1 MVMPA
6 ASPSPRLPHLSTR
19 WSSRPL
25 RALAVLLAT
34 ALTALVAG
42 AAAPLAVAADGDAFT
57 ITVGE
62 GSPAVVTGT
71 GSTPLVAVDG
81 EPGSFDLPVA
91 QNDEIVRFSFVANCV
106 LEDEACVDATARL
119 DLTDLRLAST
129 LTPPAATP
137 GGVGYTVGYLDA
149 DGAPV
154 EDPAADLAAVATV
167 VLAFVSY
174 DAGGQPGP
182 LAGGNVLDFAIDAT
196 VVPPPGGGQQT
207 GGLTTTPSVGGADQ
221 TATRLDVRTTF
232 VPVLSTSTDKSWEP
246 GAPFLS
252 GSADTA
258 RTAVVAFT
266 NTGDTASGLVV
277 DEPADPAAA
286 PSGGDA
292 FNLLQMTAVR
302 LDAWPA
308 GADSVTIT
316 TWQDGAV
323 ALATTAADLAAA
335 QAWLSAL
342 PADALAATTGLRLA
356 FAGAIEPGGSGSLA
370 VDTVQLPSGNDTAG
384 RVTGR
389 NGSVEFEQDGA
400 APSGAGSSDFHTV
413 AVTNTAATTATSEV
427 PDAADATSQ
436 GSADLRIWDPYP
448 YAGST
453 KSFVAPGTATPVDE
467 VYPGGFAVARLTGTN
482 WTRQAADSLVLLDQ
496 PDPAG
501 DPALAAALTAG
512 GGVDPDMFA
521 PTGLVFAGFGSGVVA
536 GTGDGQGLV
545 WPDGATE
552 VTVRLRAGGEEA
564 TWTAPAGSALPAA
577 IADFGFAGAPAW
589 SDVTALEVTFTG
601 AVAMGATATVPYV
614 VTTGPDAE
622 VQGTTANV
630 VLARST
636 VDGLTSD
643 PTPRTA
649 QSGNRPLSR
658 DSLLVSEPYAAAT
671 VTKTIPES
679 FVEVPGG
686 SVTTVLRATAGTGTD
701 TPTTLVLE
709 DSARAPMSATAWWQ
723 RFAPTDVTVTAEAD
737 VTATVEYYDSLTDG
751 EPAWTTAP
759 AAPWTAGTSR
769 GWLGVRVVATKD
781 GGARFDAG
789 EVVQAVVPFTVAV
802 DAGQSFPDGRTVTNC
817 AVAQAVLD
825 YGGTTPSSRETAPAC
840 DQVVGYTTTGSG
852 PAALVKDL
860 DTDVVEGSTG
870 SAGSRTAT
878 LTWGTAGRDDL
889 TSATVSD
896 ENTAGD
902 GTVRTGRTGS
912 FWDTFDLAALRPIS
926 SGPAAE
932 TGRAYDPYL
941 AFDQVSDVEVY
952 DVVEGRWVSLATSQ
966 WAAGAWVP
974 AGAGRTDVRF
984 GAQSHAQFPYAGS
997 FPGVTVVDGTL
1008 RERTGAVRVVV
1019 TALTPAQRAQV
1030 VSALEAAG
1038 DWRVPALSAGLVDGA
1053 VAGTEGPARQ
1063 VQLDVRLRTTSRAD
1077 ASLVV
1082 NDAATYNAG
1091 DPSLVVNDARVTATG
1106 GASPFDAVGA
1116 SNGAGHRTV
1125 TLLPTTVTAAATKS
1139 WTRAS
1144 ENPEDITG
1152 DPEHVHTI
1160 PLQQDPDGD
1169 PASATLALTAGNDSG
1184 IPVDSLV
1191 LTEPQG
1197 IEALEGQELDGDAP
1211 FAWFAVSDVT
1221 VLTAA
1226 GQLAG
1231 ATGVAVTAYALDAG
1245 GRVAGYPLSVT
1256 DAGAPGLAD
1265 DLGAALAAEGLTL
1278 ADLVGLRVHYSGR
1291 VAPEAEAGLR
1301 VVTTLRAANLVTGQT
1316 PADRLDELP
1325 ADETFRVTN
1334 TAHVA
1339 VADQLVCAGTPES
1352 YGADGS
1358 CTPAPDTTTAT
1369 DHVIIQAPQVQAFAS
1384 KRFDSAAT
1392 LTRDAGSPVV
1402 AVLDVQNFGNSEAD
1416 SVSLTDADPTFFN
1429 AVALSEIRL
1438 LSVPTGA
1445 ETATLEVLARS
1456 DALTVDTDGAYT
1468 APVDGAWT
1476 SVGVL
1481 TRDDLAG
1488 GTTTWTPSGVAWPDV
1503 IGVRVVFTDIDDDR
1517 IATPGAALG
1526 TVRLTGAL
1534 RTHLLSGGLPAATG
1548 ADPAW
1553 EEAARNPGEAADATV
1568 ANTVVAQAER
1578 DGSTG
1583 TEDAATAAFRVQA
1596 GTQQVGLTKTS
1607 PNPPAGGW
1615 TPGSVVPYTI
1625 TLTNTGTADVVGP
1638 VITDRLP
1645 ADDTLAWTGG
1655 HTVGSTDPDLGSP
1668 VGGAPVLDEAT
1679 GAVVVTWPAT
1689 ARLAPGRSITVTLD
1703 LRIAE
1708 APSTLTI
1715 VNAAAV
1721 TATGRQLLAA
1731 PTGNGGAATCRPGS
1745 SFEGSGAEACVT
1757 SAPALSMNASNVFLS
1772 EKWVSTG
1779 SADATS
1785 TTDATCAPRGP
1796 GADATWF
1803 RYPCV
1808 APVAPGG
1815 TIDWQVQVRSMADA
1829 ATPTVTMV
1837 DLLPRPGDYQAMKAS
1852 GRGSQWRP
1860 VWDGVLPA
1868 VVPVTGVAGA
1878 TSRADGVAHYY
1889 VTTADYA
1896 AGGLPASTSYDPLP
1910 ADAWTEVSAAMSPQ
1924 DAARVTGFKVVL
1936 DYSAAGNFTKNSAV
1950 RLQWSMRAPVTGAA
1964 DDAVAW
1970 NSYAF
1975 RVEPEG
1981 RAPLASVPLKAG
1993 VRYAVP
1999 GTLFAVGDRVWLDA
2013 DRDGVQDAG
2022 EGPVPGVTVTLLAAD
2037 GTELGSTT
2045 TAADGSYL
2053 FQRLAAGDYRV
2064 AFTLPAELAA
2074 RYRFTG
2080 ALVGGDPAS
2089 DSDATPATGDVTVG
2103 RSAVFTLDVG
2113 APGTT
2118 PVDDPAVDADHLNPT
2133 LDAGLVDA
2141 PLAVGD
2147 HVWLDA
2153 DHDGQQDPGEQPL
2166 GGVVVRLL
2174 DADGIPLATTTSDA
2188 DGWYA
2193 FGGLGAGDY
2202 LIEFV
2207 RPDGYRFSRPL
2218 QGSDPAV
2225 DSDADRST
2233 GRSAVIHLA
2242 HGEPSVRA
2250 TTDAERAALRVAGT
2264 DAGSIDPTVDAG
2276 LFLQSVVGPVTDLA
2290 LRKDAVVTPADGG
2303 DPAVAEGG
2311 DTVTYTVTATNRGT
2325 VAAEDVVLTD
2335 DVPAQLAVRSV
2346 DAGTGTP
2353 AWTACT
2359 VTGQDPRGYGGT
2371 VRCELGDDLPA
2382 GQAALAVTVVTTVDP
2397 DVATDTVTNTASVTA
2412 TNEDPTT
2419 TLDNTDDASV
2429 PVAWLAVTAQPRC
2442 VADAPW
2448 LDYAIAAHNV
2458 DAGSTPITLTW
2469 YPDADGDRVADG
2481 PAVATRT
2488 LPAGSDLTGSVLW
2501 PGAAVDD
2508 QGRGIAWPGS
2518 RAVLPGETPDWEN
2531 QVLDPTLPEH
2541 ALRQGALV
2549 EVHLNPTTSVTVAY
2563 PDATPACAVERLAT
2577 LRLTKTVDAD
2587 RAAAGDRVD
2596 FALQVDATGLGA
2608 TDTVEL
2614 TDTLPRTLRVVD
2626 VVPGAPVAAG
2636 DPRWAGCAVTDR
2648 DGNGNGG
2655 TVSCVLDGW
2664 IGQGQSAPAVT
2675 VVAAVAAGATGTIT
2689 NRASV
2694 RWSEPG
2700 SSEVLS
2706 ASDEAAASLEVQ
2718 DVAAQDGGAGEP
2730 LAVTGLEA
2738 AGLVLAAVLLVG
2750 AGVFAVVV
2758 RRRGVPVG

>member
-1 MVMPA
+1 MPA
-6 ASPSPRLPHLSTR
+6 ASPSPRPPHLSTR
-19 WSSRPL
+19 WSPRPL
-25 RALAVLLAT
+25 RLLAVLLAT

-42 AAAPLAVAADGDAFT
+42 AAAPLAVAADGDTFT
-57 ITVGE
+57 ITIGE

-71 GSTPLVAVDG
+71 GSTPLAAVDG

-91 QNDEIVRFSFVANCV
+91 QNDEVVRFSFVANCV

-119 DLTDLRLAST
+119 DLADLRLAST
-129 LTPPAATP
+129 LTPPVATP

-154 EDPAADLAAVATV
+154 EDPAADLAAVAAV
-167 VLAFVSY
+167 VLTFVSY
-174 DAGGQPGP
+174 DGGGQPGP

-196 VVPPPGGGQQT
+196 VVPPAGGGQQT
-207 GGLTTTPSVGGADQ
+207 GRLTTTPSVGGADQ

-258 RTAVVAFT
+258 RTAVIAFA

-286 PSGGDA
+286 PSGDDA

-342 PADALAATTGLRLA
+342 PGDALAATTGLRLA

-370 VDTVQLPSGNDTAG
+370 VDTVQLPGGNDTAG

-400 APSGAGSSDFHTV
+400 APSGAGSSGFHTV
-413 AVTNTAATTATSEV
+413 AVTNTATTTATSEV

-501 DPALAAALTAG
+501 DPALAAALSAA

-521 PTGLVFAGFGSGVVA
+521 PTGLVFAGFGADVTA

-564 TWTAPAGSALPAA
+564 TWTAPAGSALPAT

-709 DSARAPMSATAWWQ
+709 DSARAPLSATAWWQ

-737 VTATVEYYDSLTDG
+737 VTATVEYYDSVTDG
-751 EPAWTTAP
+751 EPVWTTAP

-802 DAGQSFPDGRTVTNC
+802 DAGVSFPDGQTVTNC

-825 YGGTTPSSRETAPAC
+825 YGGTTPSSRETARAC

-852 PAALVKDL
+852 PAALVKNL

-870 SAGSRTAT
+870 PAGTRTAT

-912 FWDTFDLAALRPIS
+912 FWDTFDLVALRPIS

-932 TGRAYDPYL
+932 AGRAYDPYL

-984 GAQSHAQFPYAGS
+984 GGQAHAQFPYTGS
-997 FPGVTVVDGTL
+997 FPGVTVVDETL
-1008 RERTGAVRVVV
+1008 RERAGAVRVVV
-1019 TALTPAQRAQV
+1019 TALTPAQRDQV
-1030 VSALEAAG
+1030 TSALEAAG

-1053 VAGTEGPARQ
+1053 VAGTDGPARQ
-1063 VQLDVRLRTTSRAD
+1063 VQLDVRLRTASRAD

-1116 SNGAGHRTV
+1116 SNGAGYRTV

-1231 ATGVAVTAYALDAG
+1231 ATGVAVTAYALDADG
-1245 GRVAGYPLSVT
+1245 LVAGYPLSVT

-1265 DLGAALAAEGLTL
+1265 DLDAALAAQGLTL
-1278 ADLVGLRVHYSGR
+1278 ADLVGLRVRYSGR
-1291 VAPEAEAGLR
+1291 IAPQAEAGLR

-1316 PADRLDELP
+1316 PADHLDELP

-1339 VADQLVCAGTPES
+1339 VADRLVCTGTPES

-1358 CTPAPDTTTAT
+1358 CTPAPDTTSAT

-1438 LSVPTGA
+1438 LSLPTGA
-1445 ETATLEVLARS
+1445 EAATLEVLARS
-1456 DALTVDTDGAYT
+1456 DALTIDAGGAYT
-1468 APVDGAWT
+1468 APVGGAWT
-1476 SVGVL
+1476 SVGAL
-1481 TRDDLAG
+1481 TQDDLAG
-1488 GTTTWTPSGVAWPDV
+1488 GTATWTPSGVAWPDV
-1503 IGVRVVFTDIDDDR
+1503 IGVRVVFTDTDDDR

-1534 RTHLLSGGLPAATG
+1534 RTDLLSGGLPAATG

-1553 EEAARNPGEAADATV
+1553 EESARNPGEVADATV

-1583 TEDAATAAFRVQA
+1583 TEDGATAAFRVQA
-1596 GTQQVGLTKTS
+1596 GTQQVGLTKAS

-1638 VITDRLP
+1638 VISDRLP

-1668 VGGAPVLDEAT
+1668 VGGAPVRDEAAGT
-1679 GAVVVTWPAT
+1679 VAVTWPAT

-1715 VNAAAV
+1715 VNTAAV
-1721 TATGRQLLAA
+1721 TAAGRQLLAA
-1731 PTGNGGAATCRPGS
+1731 PAGNGGAATCRPGS
-1745 SFEGSGAEACVT
+1745 SFEGSGAGACVT

-1785 TTDATCAPRGP
+1785 TTDADCVPRGP

-1829 ATPTVTMV
+1829 ATPTVTVV
-1837 DLLPRPGDYQAMKAS
+1837 DLLPRPGDYQAMKTS

-1860 VWDGVLPA
+1860 VWDGTLPA
-1868 VVPVTGVAGA
+1868 VVPVTGVAGV
-1878 TSRADGVAHYY
+1878 TSRADGVARSY

-1896 AGGLPASTSYDPLP
+1896 AGGLPASTGYDPLP
-1910 ADAWTEVSAAMSPQ
+1910 ADAWTEVTAAMSPQ

-1936 DYSAAGNFTKNSAV
+1936 DYSGVGNFTKNSAV

-1964 DDAVAW
+1964 DQAVAW
-1970 NSYAF
+1970 NSFAF

-2022 EGPVPGVTVTLLAAD
+2022 EGPVPGVTVTLLSAD

-2064 AFTLPAELAA
+2064 AFALPAELAA
-2074 RYRFTG
+2074 RYRFTS

-2153 DHDGQQDPGEQPL
+2153 DHDGVQDAGEHQL
-2166 GGVVVRLL
+2166 GGVTVRLL
-2174 DADGIPLATTTSDA
+2174 DADGTPLATTTSDA

-2193 FGGLGAGDY
+2193 FGGLDAGDY

-2276 LFLQSVVGPVTDLA
+2276 LFLPSVVGPVTDLA

-2303 DPAVAEGG
+2303 DPSVAEGG

-2335 DVPAQLAVRSV
+2335 DVPAELAVRSV

-2371 VRCELGDDLPA
+2371 VRCELADDLLA
-2382 GQAALAVTVVTTVDP
+2382 GQAAPVVTVVTTVDP

-2419 TLDNTDDASV
+2419 TLDNSDDAGV

-2458 DAGSTPITLTW
+2458 DAGSAPITLTW

-2518 RAVLPGETPDWEN
+2518 RAVLPGETPHWEN

-2626 VVPGAPVAAG
+2626 VIPGAPVAAS

-2648 DGNGNGG
+2648 DGHGNGG

-2700 SSEVLS
+2700 SSEVLA

-2718 DVAAQDGGAGEP
+2718 DQAAEDGGAAAP

-2738 AGLVLAAVLLVG
+2738 AGLIMAAVLLVG

-2758 RRRGVPVG
+2758 RRRGLPVG